1 MAEPL
6 VSFETRP
13 FPARGARAPRAPFP
27 ACPPRPGVV
36 GASARFQASIAALE
50 RRIARSGDPAQ
61 EGLLTKVRQLGV
73 AAAGLE
79 RVEASQVRRLQALRE
94 AAPPPAP
101 RR

>member
-13 FPARGARAPRAPFP
+13 FPARGARAPRPP
-27 ACPPRPGVV
+27 YPSCPRRPGSI

-61 EGLLTKVRQLGV
+61 EGLLTKVRELGA

-79 RVEASQVRRLQALRE
+79 RVEIRQAERLRALIA
-94 AAPPPAP
+94 AAPPVAP